1 MKYQVG
7 VTGQALGTILTRYTL
22 IQRFLIWLSDQK
34 QNVCGCTQQQVEDY
48 LDEIQEDGMT
58 DKFFNSHISGLK
70 NFFWFMVAHGHMK
83 RIPFQPEFYQRK
95 EIPQHHDRSVSP
107 EVCEEVLGK
116 LHLLP
121 EHLRCMY
128 LHLWCL
134 GLRISE
140 VCTLKGNAYYRQN
153 QDTWLQVYQVKMK
166 NYKRIPIAEGLYQ
179 IMQVYIRHRHIGP
192 DGYLFT
198 NRNGGPYRS
207 ATFRQQMKKFYVTF
221 PNTNALR
228 SQLTWTHYRLLLSVE
243 DEQARRWYMDEA
255 VASAWSSRQLERQIS
270 TMYYERLLVS
280 REKELVQSEATE
292 LMAPLMAQN
301 FIKDPYVLEFLDL
314 KNYPALRESDLE
326 QALLDKL
333 QEFLLELGR
342 GFCFVARQK
351 LMRYEDDDF
360 YLDLVFYHSILKCHV
375 LIDLKIGKLTHG
387 DIGQMDSYIRMF
399 DALYKNVDDNPTIG
413 IILCSQK
420 NEAIVKY
427 SVLNDA
433 KQIFASKYRLELP
446 TAEELQHE
454 LESERKRIEEQDE

>member
-1 MKYQVG
+1 
-7 VTGQALGTILTRYTL
+7 
-22 IQRFLIWLSDQK
+22 
-34 QNVCGCTQQQVEDY
+34 
-48 LDEIQEDGMT
+48 MT
-58 DKFFNSHISGLK
+58 DKELVAYEDIYSEIRDTLLSSRHQAYNAVNFAMVQAYWQIGRIIVEHEQEGSLRSGYGKSVLQELS
-70 NFFWFMVAHGHMK
+70 K
-83 RIPFQPEFYQRK
+83 RLTGEFGK
-95 EIPQHHDRSVSP
+95 GFSV
-107 EVCEEVLGK
+107 
-116 LHLLP
+116 
-121 EHLRCMY
+121 R
-128 LHLWCL
+128 
-134 GLRISE
+134 
-140 VCTLKGNAYYRQN
+140 TL
-153 QDTWLQVYQVKMK
+153 
-166 NYKRIPIAEGLYQ
+166 
-179 IMQVYIRHRHIGP
+179 
-192 DGYLFT
+192 
-198 NRNGGPYRS
+198 
-207 ATFRQQMKKFYVTF
+207 QQMKKFYVTF

-270 TMYYERLLVS
+270 TMYYERLLAS

-292 LMAPLMAQN
+292 LMAPLAAQN

-433 KQIFASKYRLELP
+433 KQIFASRYRLELP

>member
-1 MKYQVG
+1 MEHEQEGSLRSGYGKSVLQELSKRL
-7 VTGQALGTILTRYTL
+7 TGEFGKGFSVRTL
-22 IQRFLIWLSDQK
+22 
-34 QNVCGCTQQQVEDY
+34 
-48 LDEIQEDGMT
+48 
-58 DKFFNSHISGLK
+58 
-70 NFFWFMVAHGHMK
+70 
-83 RIPFQPEFYQRK
+83 
-95 EIPQHHDRSVSP
+95 
-107 EVCEEVLGK
+107 
-116 LHLLP
+116 
-121 EHLRCMY
+121 
-128 LHLWCL
+128 
-134 GLRISE
+134 
-140 VCTLKGNAYYRQN
+140 
-153 QDTWLQVYQVKMK
+153 
-166 NYKRIPIAEGLYQ
+166 
-179 IMQVYIRHRHIGP
+179 
-192 DGYLFT
+192 
-198 NRNGGPYRS
+198 
-207 ATFRQQMKKFYVTF
+207 QQMKKFYVTF